1 MVNARIEI
9 WLEATSQTKIW
20 EEIFETLHYQAY
32 SASRWKGDY
41 LRKDVANIG
50 GQFQRN
56 MLGFI

>member
-1 MVNARIEI
+1 MINARIEI

-20 EEIFETLHYQAY
+20 EEIFETRRYQAY
-32 SASRWKGDY
+32 SANRWKSDY
-41 LRKDVANIG
+41 PEKDVANIG